1 MSRQYTS
8 YTGSLKEQTKFP
20 AYYIVKDDFIVNLK
34 RGRLSKSKI

>member
-8 YTGSLKEQTKFP
+8 YTGSFKEQPKLP

-34 RGRLSKSKI
+34 RGRISKPKI